1 MKMNMKK
8 EEIVQQILYALLGLA
23 FIATL
28 FASTQARSADTT
40 ILSKGDQ
47 ITMTGEI
54 TSIEGDGFALKH
66 ENGITLVG
74 LKKIEKKA
82 KDALQTADVI
92 KVGNRVTVSGEMEKG
107 SFNNPVIMAESI
119 LVEQTAPPPA
129 VQVVPTPVVPTPV
142 TPTAVPTPPTVTV
155 VPPAE

>member
-1 MKMNMKK
+1 MKMNIKK
-8 EEIVQQILYALLGLA
+8 EEIIQQVLYALLGLA

-28 FASTQARSADTT
+28 FASTQTRSADVAV
-40 ILSKGDQ
+40 LSKGDQ

-66 ENGITLVG
+66 ENGMTLVS
-74 LKKIEKKA
+74 LKEIEKNA

-92 KVGNRVTVSGEMEKG
+92 KAGNRVTVSGEMDKG
-107 SFNNPVIMAESI
+107 SFNNPVIVAESI

-129 VQVVPTPVVPTPV
+129 VQVVPTPVTPEPVVPT
-142 TPTAVPTPPTVTV
+142 TVPTPPTVTI